1 MKPFIF
7 LLIILP
13 ALCTFSCQKKVDW
26 LVDPVTKDV
35 LDSNRHQ
42 INTTELL
49 TRMEAITGNETLKTN
64 FIYDRRSNLLSE
76 HHTGIENGVAVD
88 SYKKYYR
95 DTIGKI
101 IKIAA
106 KSKQDADTVYTAVVY
121 DDFYTH
127 TFLYTLSNFKI
138 QGKVVRDSIIYVY
151 DGNWHIGIQKIFRRK
166 DTGIYGLYEQH
177 EFSYS
182 GGNLVVIKDL
192 VDSSQAANL
201 VVVNTRNF
209 IYDSRINPLQLSN
222 EAVLTGNPE
231 CASANNLIAI
241 TLENKLSPT
250 NNFKVENKL
259 FYSINRKPTYGTSTK
274 SPQGSV
280 TRVTYYYK

>member
-1 MKPFIF
+1 M
-7 LLIILP
+7 
-13 ALCTFSCQKKVDW
+13 
-26 LVDPVTKDV
+26 
-35 LDSNRHQ
+35 
-42 INTTELL
+42 
-49 TRMEAITGNETLKTN
+49 
-64 FIYDRRSNLLSE
+64 
-76 HHTGIENGVAVD
+76 
-88 SYKKYYR
+88 
-95 DTIGKI
+95 
-101 IKIAA
+101 
-106 KSKQDADTVYTAVVY
+106 
-121 DDFYTH
+121 
-127 TFLYTLSNFKI
+127 
-138 QGKVVRDSIIYVY
+138 
-151 DGNWHIGIQKIFRRK
+151 
-166 DTGIYGLYEQH
+166 YEQH

-259 FYSINRKPTYGTSTK
+259 FYSINRKPTYGTSIK
-274 SPQGSV
+274 SPQGIV